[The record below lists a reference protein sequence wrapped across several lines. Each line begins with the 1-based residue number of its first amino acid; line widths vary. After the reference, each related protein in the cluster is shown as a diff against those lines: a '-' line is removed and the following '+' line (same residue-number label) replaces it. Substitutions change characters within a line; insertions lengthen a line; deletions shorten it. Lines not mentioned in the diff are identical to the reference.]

1 MVEAGGVGINTA
13 VENTDVIDFSRLQ
26 KRRTRQNC
34 AQLETYLEREL
45 FHFCPEMKSGCGAIP
60 GEDRNAQISPLASVW
75 NASWVRGTG
84 SDYGRLAGSTR
95 NWRFPSIRYVAK
107 SA

>member
-26 KRRTRQNC
+26 NAEHDKIAPNWNVFGTRVVSLLPRNEVGLWSDTRGRPKRSNL
-34 AQLETYLEREL
+34 AVGFSLE
-45 FHFCPEMKSGCGAIP
+45 
-60 GEDRNAQISPLASVW
+60 
-75 NASWVRGTG
+75 ASWVRGTG